1 MSGGDLQVLRE
12 RYSDLPIA
20 RALVQLIPYAGGSI
34 DTLIA
39 GRASMI
45 RLRRIEHLFEELRK
59 EMERLTEAGLDQE
72 YLPSEEFDHL
82 VMLAIEKA
90 ARTRQEEKIRYYAR
104 VLSRSVQSVWP
115 DQPDVVEELLNT
127 IAELSPTEF
136 TVMQAMW
143 DEVQSHVRDEVIFQ
157 AGDGAKA
164 GLGLDVDALAAR
176 LSQFKKAVVI
186 GYVARLQRTGIVVA
200 DTQGYFDSM
209 GGNFSITP
217 LFEQLMRLLAD
228 RVGEPPE
235 GL

>member
-1 MSGGDLQVLRE
+1 LGEE
-12 RYSDLPIA
+12 RP
-20 RALVQLIPYAGGSI
+20 
-34 DTLIA
+34 
-39 GRASMI
+39 
-45 RLRRIEHLFEELRK
+45 
-59 EMERLTEAGLDQE
+59 DQG
-72 YLPSEEFDHL
+72 YMQSEEFDHL

-104 VLSRSVQSVWP
+104 VLSRSLQSGWS

-143 DEVQSHVRDEVIFQ
+143 DEVQSHVRHEVIFQ
-157 AGDGAKA
+157 ADAAAKT
-164 GLGLDVDALAAR
+164 GLRLDIDALAAR
-176 LSQFKKAVVI
+176 LSQFKKAMVI

-228 RVGEPPE
+228 RVGESPE
-235 GL
+235 GM